1 MGSRVRDVG
10 ARVLGTGVAIRLA
23 TKTEVR
29 AMQRARHGRAFE
41 PEPVGSYRYAEPDHP
56 AASGEAYVVV
66 QAFVEFARDEEVSQR
81 WGGSQRFGERV
92 SLVED
97 ATLDLV
103 RLAREAWDEDFGDLL
118 GDMRIHELGI
128 SRWEL
133 LSAPRR
139 IELAP
144 DLEARLV
151 PLRRA

>member
-1 MGSRVRDVG
+1 
-10 ARVLGTGVAIRLA
+10 
-23 TKTEVR
+23 
-29 AMQRARHGRAFE
+29 MQRARHGRAFA
-41 PEPVGSYRYAEPDHP
+41 PEPAGSYRFAESDPP

-66 QAFVEFARDEEVSQR
+66 EAFVEVALADGTEQR
-81 WGGSQRFGERV
+81 WAGPQRFGERV
-92 SLVED
+92 PMGQD

-118 GDMRIHELGI
+118 GDMRMHELGV

-144 DLEARLV
+144 NLEQRLA
-151 PLRRA
+151 PLRRG